1 MLESCI
7 AKIRFARATELA
19 QSRRFIEAEALLS
32 PKGVLTDD
40 PCELD
45 LLARIAAK
53 QEQFGKARHLWESA
67 LLKAPNNEEYTECLK
82 QAQKWER
89 LSNGLDK
96 VVNYGVWVV
105 VALTIAVMVYVI
117 KPLK

>member
-1 MLESCI
+1 MIESCV

-19 QSRRFIEAEALLS
+19 QSKRFLEAEALLS

-53 QEQFGKARHLWESA
+53 QEQFGKARHLWEAA
-67 LLKAPNNEEYTECLK
+67 LLKVPNNEEYTECLQ

-105 VALTIAVMVYVI
+105 VALTIAVMVYVF